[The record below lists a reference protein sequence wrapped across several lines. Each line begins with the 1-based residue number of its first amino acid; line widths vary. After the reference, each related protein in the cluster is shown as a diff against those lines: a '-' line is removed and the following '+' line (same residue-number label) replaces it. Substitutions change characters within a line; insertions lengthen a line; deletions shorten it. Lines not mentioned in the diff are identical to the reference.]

1 MSSIDTK
8 DEEKRMAGDALNE
21 DTPESAAAADALS
34 RSEKNKQFREGLLK
48 DEGARDARIARSSA
62 AEGYDM
68 SGLDQDMVSQAL
80 QGKTWDENDQARY
93 DKMMSRDPVN
103 EPGGGIEPEVDG
115 DPVDPSSPVAA
126 PLPEFNTGSGDV
138 NMPAIPTPGS
148 PFGRGQNVVQDND
161 QVSNVDGD
169 NNTVDQEQDNS
180 VKNFGGEYKAMDWK
194 NSWMNSKFSA

>member
-8 DEEKRMAGDALNE
+8 DKEKRMAGDALNE
-21 DTPESAAAADALS
+21 DTPESAAAADAVS
-34 RSEKNKQFREGLLK
+34 RSEKNKQYRKSLLN
-48 DEGARDARIARSSA
+48 DEGARDRRIARSSA
-62 AEGYDM
+62 SEGYDM

-80 QGKTWDENDQARY
+80 QGKQWGEKDQARY
-93 DKMMSRDPVN
+93 DKMMSRGEVN

-126 PLPEFNTGSGDV
+126 PDTGSGPI
-138 NMPAIPTPGS
+138 NMPSIPTPDS
-148 PFGRGQNVVQDND
+148 PFGGGQYVVQDND
-161 QVSNVDGD
+161 QVSTVTGD